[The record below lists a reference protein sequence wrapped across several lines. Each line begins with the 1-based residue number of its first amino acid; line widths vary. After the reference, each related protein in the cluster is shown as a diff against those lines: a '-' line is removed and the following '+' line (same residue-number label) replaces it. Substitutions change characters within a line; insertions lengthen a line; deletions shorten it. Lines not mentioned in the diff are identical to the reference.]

1 MLQKICPQWDSRDK
15 VLIGMCHVPPLPGS
29 PRYEG
34 DLPGLRDR
42 VMRDADAL
50 VAGGAA
56 GIFLENF
63 GDIPFFPGRVPALT
77 IAHLAVIANDLR
89 RRVNVPLGINVLRN
103 DGRSAL
109 SIAHAVGAA
118 MIRVNVLS
126 HARLTDQGVIQSIA
140 HDLLRERATL
150 NAQAI
155 RICADVNVKESVPLS
170 PGLRI
175 EDETDDLVHRGL
187 ADALIVSG
195 ANTGGQADVAELR
208 RVRSAAPHTPIF
220 IGSGVTSA
228 NVEQFLPLADGFIVG
243 TSLKIDGRVENAVD
257 PARVRALSERLVS
270 R

>member
-1 MLQKICPQWDSRDK
+1 MLERIWPQWQGRGK

-29 PRYEG
+29 PRYDG
-34 DLPGLRDR
+34 DLAGLRER
-42 VMRDADAL
+42 VMRDGDAL
-50 VAGGAA
+50 VSGGAA

-63 GDIPFFPGRVPALT
+63 GDIPFFPECVPAVT

-89 RRVNVPLGINVLRN
+89 RRVNVPIGVNVLRN
-103 DGRSAL
+103 DGRGAL
-109 SIAHAVGAA
+109 AIAHAVGAA

-140 HDLLRERATL
+140 HDLLRERAAL
-150 NAQAI
+150 NAQTI

-175 EDETDDLVHRGL
+175 EDETEDLVRRGL

-195 ANTGGQADVAELR
+195 ANTGGQADVEELR

-228 NVEQFLPLADGFIVG
+228 NVEKFLPLADGFIVG

-257 PARVRALSERLVS
+257 STRVRALSERIGS